1 MMVSA
6 SPLFVYPCEKQT
18 VICQCLFITREGH
31 VILSGL
37 GWQLLGRSRQYRQGR
52 ALSHTDR
59 IAEPDT
65 EAVFHVCVWTHACTF
80 LHLLSLKCNNADG
93 ILETAVT
100 RETRAERTTN
110 MHGCVSWAVKC
121 RWGNDRL

>member
-37 GWQLLGRSRQYRQGR
+37 GWQLQYRQGR

-65 EAVFHVCVWTHACTF
+65 EAVFHVCVDTRMHLSPPSF
-80 LHLLSLKCNNADG
+80 LKVQQRRWHPRNSCNQRNPG
-93 ILETAVT
+93 
-100 RETRAERTTN
+100 
-110 MHGCVSWAVKC
+110 
-121 RWGNDRL
+121 

>member
-65 EAVFHVCVWTHACTF
+65 EAAIHVCVDTHM
-80 LHLLSLKCNNADG
+80 HLSLPSFLKVQQRRWHPRNSCNQRNPG
-93 ILETAVT
+93 
-100 RETRAERTTN
+100 
-110 MHGCVSWAVKC
+110 
-121 RWGNDRL
+121 